1 MKKIELKLT
10 YKKIENCDI
19 IFDANIFL
27 KKNIKNILKPITKNN
42 PVFVF
47 VDKNLYKKMNLRLY
61 CKTLESVLKAE
72 IYLLKG
78 GEQVKS
84 FSYFKKYI
92 EKIFRKGVT
101 SNSFVIAI
109 GGGTIID
116 LAGYISSIIF
126 RGINFISIPTTL
138 LASADAA
145 ISCKNALN
153 LGGGKNQIGTYQ
165 LPKKV
170 FIETTY
176 IYDFLDTRHF
186 WDGYAE
192 IIKHGIGHSKRLLDY
207 LKKNKSKYLNKKNI
221 KNLSKEEKQEFK
233 NDITRVLKLAI
244 RSKVVLF
251 NKNNNELQPVYH
263 FGHTIGHALEIA
275 TRYKCFHGEAITI
288 GMLVAIELSIK
299 RYNLS
304 KRVLTDT
311 KKIFLKYNLPIKLNK
326 IFFDIKLFDRAIKKD
341 KRYFGKR
348 NNFILM
354 NRLFKISEKLIPID
368 KKDYLVILNKYI
380 K

>member
-1 MKKIELKLT
+1 MKKKDLKLI
-10 YKKIENCDI
+10 YKKTENCDI
-19 IFDANIFL
+19 VFDSNIFL
-27 KKNIKNILKPITKNN
+27 KKNIKNILRPITENN

-47 VDKNLYKKMNLRLY
+47 VDKNLYKKMNLKLY
-61 CKTLESVLKAE
+61 CKTLESVLKAK

-92 EKIFRKGVT
+92 EKIFREGVT

-153 LGGGKNQIGTYQ
+153 LAGGKNQIGTYQ

-176 IYDFLDTRHF
+176 IYDFLDARHF

-233 NDITRVLKLAI
+233 NDITKVLKLAI

-299 RYNLS
+299 RHNLS
-304 KRVLTDT
+304 KQVLTDT
-311 KKIFLKYNLPIKLNK
+311 KKLFLKYNLPIKLNK
-326 IFFDIKLFDRAIKKD
+326 IFFDIKLFNRAIKKD
-341 KRYFGKR
+341 KRYFEKR

-354 NRLFKISEKLIPID
+354 NRLFKISEKLIPIE